1 MDGDVGGHPQT
12 PARGE
17 PLDPRRADAGKT
29 PARGAPLDPRGD
41 GLLPLE
47 GTRVL
52 ELGHIVAGPTAALIL
67 ADLGADVVKIE
78 RPDGGDQARRMSGN
92 GSVFHFLNRN
102 KRSIIIDLKA
112 RAGKEVFRRLVRTAD
127 VVLDNY
133 APGVLE
139 RLGLGYDDLAA
150 INPRLVYLSL
160 KGFLPGPYEHRP
172 SLDELAQMMG
182 GLAYMT
188 GPRGQPLR
196 AGASIIDIGA
206 ATYGVIAV
214 QAALAQ
220 RERTGR
226 GQRIVAGL
234 YETSVFWVGQWM
246 VMAAMSG
253 EPSVPMPEAGQS
265 VRMGWGIFHLFP
277 TADEGEQVFIAVTSN
292 AHWER
297 FCGALDLPDLLA
309 DENLDSNLKRV
320 AARPW
325 LLPRVREETAK
336 YPSAALMERLEAA
349 GVPCGPV
356 RRPDQ
361 LLDDPHLVATEQ
373 LLPVPLPGGDVAP
386 LPKLPW
392 RSDAYAFGLRQ
403 PPPGLGEHTREVL
416 AEAGLSDA
424 EIDALLAEQA
434 VEAGA
439 PFDRAAPASALAARE
454 GDTTA

>member
-1 MDGDVGGHPQT
+1 MRASNGH
-12 PARGE
+12 
-17 PLDPRRADAGKT
+17 
-29 PARGAPLDPRGD
+29 
-41 GLLPLE
+41 LPLA

-92 GSVFHFLNRN
+92 GYVFYFLNRN
-102 KRSIIIDLKA
+102 KRSIVLDLKA
-112 RAGKEVFRRLVRTAD
+112 PAGKEAFRRLVRTAD

-133 APGVLE
+133 APGVLD
-139 RLGLGYDDLAA
+139 RLGLGYDALAA
-150 INPRLVYLSL
+150 LNPRLVYLSL

-206 ATYGVIAV
+206 ATYGVIAIL
-214 QAALAQ
+214 AALAQ

-226 GQRIVAGL
+226 GERIVAGL

-246 VMAAMSG
+246 AMSALNG

-277 TADEGEQVFIAVTSN
+277 TADGEQVFIAVTSN

-297 FCGALDLPDLLA
+297 FCGALGLPDLLA
-309 DENLDSNLKRV
+309 DERLDSNLKRV

-336 YPSAALMERLEAA
+336 YPSAALLELLERA

-361 LLDDPHLVATEQ
+361 LLDDPHLTATDQ
-373 LLPVPLPGGDVAP
+373 LLPVPLPDGATAP

-392 RSDAYAFGLRQ
+392 RSDAYAFGLRR

-416 AEAGLSDA
+416 AEAGLIDQ
-424 EIDALLAEQA
+424 EIDALLAA
-434 VEAGA
+434 HAIEAGA
-439 PFDRAAPASALAARE
+439 PVDRGAPQSAPPARE
-454 GDTTA
+454 GETTP

>member
-1 MDGDVGGHPQT
+1 MVSPTG
-12 PARGE
+12 R
-17 PLDPRRADAGKT
+17 
-29 PARGAPLDPRGD
+29 
-41 GLLPLE
+41 LPLE

-92 GSVFHFLNRN
+92 GYVFYFLNRN
-102 KRSIIIDLKA
+102 KRSIVLDLKA
-112 RAGKEVFRRLVRTAD
+112 PAGQEVFRRLVRTAD

-133 APGVLE
+133 APGVLD
-139 RLGLGYDDLAA
+139 RLGLGYEALAA
-150 INPRLVYLSL
+150 LNPRLVYLSL

-172 SLDELAQMMG
+172 ALDELAQMMG

-206 ATYGVIAV
+206 ATYGVIAIL
-214 QAALAQ
+214 AALAQ

-226 GQRIVAGL
+226 GERIVAGL

-246 VMAAMSG
+246 AMSALNG

-277 TADEGEQVFIAVTSN
+277 TADGEQVFIAVTSN

-309 DENLDSNLKRV
+309 DERLEDNLKRV

-325 LLPRVREETAK
+325 LLPRVREETAR
-336 YPSAALMERLEAA
+336 YPSAALLERLERA

-361 LLDDPHLVATEQ
+361 LLDDPHLTATEQ
-373 LLPVPLPGGDVAP
+373 LLPVPLPGGATAP

-392 RSDAYAFGLRQ
+392 RSDAYAFGLRRS
-403 PPPGLGEHTREVL
+403 PPALGEHTREVL
-416 AEAGLSDA
+416 AEAGLSAA
-424 EIDALLAEQA
+424 EIDALLAEHA
-434 VEAGA
+434 AEASA
-439 PFDRAAPASALAARE
+439 PLDCAAAPSAPPARE
-454 GDTTA
+454 GETTR